1 MDAKTPAL
9 LGPWDLMVGD
19 RFEELREEAC
29 RERLARGSR
38 PVPSSPGYPTTRQ
51 RVVAWRVGVGTT
63 GGKDE

>member
-29 RERLARGSR
+29 RERLARGPR
-38 PVPSSPGYPTTRQ
+38 AARSSSQRPTTRQ
-51 RVVAWRVGVGTT
+51 RIGAWRVGVGTT
-63 GGKDE
+63 GGTD